1 MIVKMIIHSKT
12 IHRTSQTAALR
23 NGLVPESMNKLE
35 GNSALSASVITA
47 RFRGMIEQSVPFPAS
62 TRASA

>member
-1 MIVKMIIHSKT
+1 MIIHSKT

-47 RFRGMIEQSVPFPAS
+47 RFRGMIEQSLPFPAS